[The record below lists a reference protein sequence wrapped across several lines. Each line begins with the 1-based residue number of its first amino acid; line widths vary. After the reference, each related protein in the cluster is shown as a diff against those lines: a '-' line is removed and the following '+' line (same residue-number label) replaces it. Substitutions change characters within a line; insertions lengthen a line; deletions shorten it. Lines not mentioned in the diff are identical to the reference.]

1 MSKKERQTT
10 KQKSVFRIISLI
22 ALAAQIVTGV
32 LFEIFFN
39 RSNMFPWKYVVGSLA
54 ILIGAFILCL
64 VFYRLRNRIVRI
76 IGLVISVI
84 MIIIS
89 CVGSNYLARAVGFF
103 SLGNDTYKTDNMV
116 VVVRKGDSADELS
129 DAKDYNFAVLQNDDN
144 TTKMVSNIRSEIG
157 SEIATSEY
165 SSVIDEANALLNG
178 DVDAAIYN
186 SAYNSVIEDVIK
198 DYADKIK
205 TIYQYGIEIDIKD
218 ETVDPGDPFN
228 IYFSGIDVYG
238 DITQTSR
245 SDVNILM
252 TVNPQSKHI
261 LLTSTPRDYYVTIP
275 DVSGEK
281 RDKLTHAGIYGVD
294 ASMATL
300 ENLYGSDVNIT
311 YYVRVNF
318 TTLEKVV
325 DALGGIDVYVDYA
338 FDAYTDDLHFDK
350 GWTHMDGRHA
360 LAFCRERYSF
370 SDGDN
375 QRGRDQEAVLK
386 AILEKVMSTSVLTN
400 ASSLLDSLS
409 DTFQTNIPESKM
421 EELIKMQLSDNASW
435 NIQKQVAGEGTND
448 MLSTYSGG
456 STPLSVTWPN
466 NDGVRKCAS
475 RIAMVMNET
484 SGDKT
489 QGNVNTD
496 NGAD

>member
-1 MSKKERQTT
+1 MSRKGTKTIH
-10 KQKSVFRIISLI
+10 KQKILRIVSLI
-22 ALAAQIVTGV
+22 ALAAQIVSGV

-39 RSNMFPWKYVVGSLA
+39 RSNMFPWNYVVISLV
-54 ILIGAFILCL
+54 ILAGALVISIFLYLKGRIL
-64 VFYRLRNRIVRI
+64 RI
-76 IGLVISVI
+76 IGLIISII

-89 CVGSNYLARAVGFF
+89 CVGSNYLVRAVGFF

-116 VVVRKGDSADELS
+116 VVVRSGDSAEKLS
-129 DAKDYNFAVLQNDDN
+129 EAKDYTFAVLQNDDN
-144 TTKMVSNIRSEIG
+144 TNTMVKQIRSELG
-157 SEIATSEY
+157 SDIATSEY
-165 SSVIDEANALLNG
+165 SSVIDEANALING

-186 SAYNSVIEDVIK
+186 SAYNSVIEDVI
-198 DYADKIK
+198 DGYEDKIK
-205 TIYQYGIEIDIKD
+205 TIYQYGIEVDIKD

-228 IYFSGIDVYG
+228 VYFSGIDVYG

-245 SDVNILM
+245 SDVNIIM

-261 LLTSTPRDYYVTIP
+261 MLTSTPRDYYVTIP

-300 ENLYGSDVNIT
+300 ENLYGSDVDIT

-318 TTLEKVV
+318 TTLQKLV
-325 DALGGIDVYVDYA
+325 DALGGIDIYVDYS
-338 FDAYTDDLHFDK
+338 FDAYTDDIHFDK

-360 LAFCRERYSF
+360 LAFVRERYSF

-421 EELIKMQLSDNASW
+421 EELIRMQLSDNASW
-435 NIQKQVAGEGTND
+435 NIQKQVAGEGVND

-466 NDGVRKCAS
+466 NDGVRKCAA

-484 SGDKT
+484 DADKMS
-489 QGNVNTD
+489 GNVNTD